1 MSAPTSDMDPSAI
14 FDSAALRAHRR
25 RAAPGFSAHDFL
37 MREVTTRVVDRVG
50 DTNREF
56 PLAVE
61 FGCHGDR
68 LADALGKDGR
78 VGQLVQCATL
88 ADYLPSAASANSLV
102 ADDEFVPFAAGSVDL
117 ALSVLNLHWVND
129 LPGTLV
135 QIQRALKPDG
145 LLLAAMLGGDTL
157 HELRYALMQA
167 EVAVEGGVTPR
178 VSPLV
183 DVASLGGLLQRA
195 GFALPVVDVDTITV
209 TYPDAL
215 ALMRELRGMGE
226 TNATSSR
233 RKTFSRRETLLTA
246 VEAYQEEF
254 ADDAG
259 RIPATFQMLYI
270 SAWRPHESQQ
280 QPAARGSATVSL
292 SDALRSK

>member
-1 MSAPTSDMDPSAI
+1 MASSVI

-25 RAAPGFSAHDFL
+25 RAAPGFGAHDFL
-37 MREVTTRVVDRVG
+37 MREVTARVVDRVG
-50 DTNREF
+50 DTNRDF

-61 FGCHGDR
+61 FGCHGDL
-68 LADALGKDGR
+68 LADALGGHSRIGR
-78 VGQLVQCATL
+78 LVQCANL
-88 ADYLPSAASANSLV
+88 ADYLPDTASANRLV

-135 QIQRALKPDG
+135 QVRRALKPDG

-167 EVAVEGGVTPR
+167 EVAIEGGVTPR

-226 TNATSSR
+226 TNAATARRKSFSR
-233 RKTFSRRETLLTA
+233 RKTMLAT
-246 VEAYQEEF
+246 VEAYHDEF
-254 ADDAG
+254 ADADG
-259 RIPATFQMLYI
+259 RIPATFQMLYM

-292 SDALRSK
+292 TDALHSK